1 MLGEEH
7 LATITDVAK
16 LAGVSPV
23 TVSRVI
29 NDAPLVNP
37 KTRARVEQAIRELG
51 YVPNVAAASLR
62 SKRTRSLALI
72 LPDVTNTFWTTVAR
86 GVEDIGAEPRLF
98 GLPLQHG

>member
-29 NDAPLVNP
+29 NDAPLVNV
-37 KTRARVEQAIRELG
+37 KTRTRVEQAIRELG

-62 SKRTRSLALI
+62 SKRTRSL
-72 LPDVTNTFWTTVAR
+72 P
-86 GVEDIGAEPRLF
+86 
-98 GLPLQHG
+98 